1 MLQKKRSTKKKSLRE
16 SVSAGDNVKIS
27 LEGLAFC
34 YLNANVSKIN
44 FLSHV
49 PFHKLNLTVKQKRRD
64 SEEVIFS
71 LETKINSGHTVSI
84 KTENAVTPDDIIID
98 GTHPF
103 KELINISGLHK
114 RKVNKKVVP
123 PKLTPITLSIDDCA
137 FYTAQMTTDRF
148 DIIENDGTSG
158 DVIIDT
164 KKIGYVMGGKI
175 ECNDTG
181 GNITIEAKGPQPF
194 KVKRPMSDADGEFVY
209 DITLSNH
216 CVEMENCR
224 ELMKDDSDFRFYY
237 DVLEDSVNPNRK
249 FNIKKASTSE
259 SVAESI
265 EVAACNIVIVQ
276 PLPPPPG

>member
-1 MLQKKRSTKKKSLRE
+1 MLQKKVSTKKRSLRE
-16 SVSAGDNVKIS
+16 SVSADDNVQIT

-34 YLNANVSKIN
+34 YLNAKVSKIN

-71 LETKINSGHTVSI
+71 LETKIEAGHTVSI
-84 KTENAVTPDDIIID
+84 KTENAVTPDDIATD
-98 GTHPF
+98 GAHPL
-103 KELINISGLHK
+103 KELINITGLHK
-114 RKVNKKVVP
+114 RKINKKVVP
-123 PKLTPITLSIDDCA
+123 PEFTPITLSIDNCA

-148 DIIENDGTSG
+148 DIIENDGTSAE
-158 DVIIDT
+158 VIIDT

-175 ECNDTG
+175 KCNDTG

-216 CVEMENCR
+216 CVEMDNCR

-237 DVLEDSVNPNRK
+237 DVLEDSVKPNRK
-249 FNIKKASTSE
+249 FNVKKASKSE
-259 SVAESI
+259 VKIESI
-265 EVAACNIVIVQ
+265 DVAACNIVIIL
-276 PLPPPPG
+276 PKPPPE